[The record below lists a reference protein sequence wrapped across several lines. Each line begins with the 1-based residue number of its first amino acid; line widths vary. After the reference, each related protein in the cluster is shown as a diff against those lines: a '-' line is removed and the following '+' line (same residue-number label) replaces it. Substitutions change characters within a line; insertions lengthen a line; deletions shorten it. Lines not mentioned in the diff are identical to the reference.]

1 MAHKYVLE
9 RRYKTIIP
17 CLPDSMA
24 VIAWAREYPNMYNV
38 YNAGYIV
45 YSDSRALDWFVLRWG
60 LAENSAVSGVS
71 LG

>member
-24 VIAWAREYPNMYNV
+24 VLAWAREYPSMYNV
-38 YNAGYIV
+38 YSAGYIT
-45 YSDSRALDWFVLRWG
+45 YYNQRALDWFVLRWG
-60 LAENSAVSGVS
+60 LPENSPVSEVA